1 MEVSKKVSKYSYN
14 KAFIIDNETKEK
26 LCREDPKSI
35 EILKPILRG
44 RDIGRYYYRWAGL
57 WVIATFPSRKIDIS
71 RYPTVKNYLK
81 SFGKRLEQSGKPG
94 CRKKTPHKWFETQD
108 NIAFWKDFE
117 KEKIVW
123 AGVGKKLEAT
133 IVSKDFYINNPAN
146 FMVAENLRYL
156 IAIFNAKLTQ
166 WYYDKIKTQLG
177 QEGGRFYIYD
187 IFNLPIPPFTLQ
199 NKSITQRIEQLVD
212 KILSLT
218 QSSDY
223 LKNKEKQAEVKEYEH
238 QIDQLVYQL
247 YGLTEEEIRI
257 IEGKDRI

>member
-1 MEVSKKVSKYSYN
+1 M
-14 KAFIIDNETKEK
+14 T
-26 LCREDPKSI
+26 
-35 EILKPILRG
+35 
-44 RDIGRYYYRWAGL
+44 
-57 WVIATFPSRKIDIS
+57 
-71 RYPTVKNYLK
+71 
-81 SFGKRLEQSGKPG
+81 GKPG

-187 IFNLPIPPFTLQ
+187 IFNLSIPPFTLQ

-212 KILSLT
+212 KILFLT

-223 LKNKEKQAEVKEYEH
+223 LKNKEKQAKVKEYQR
-238 QIDQLVYQL
+238 QIDQLVYKL
-247 YGLTEEEIRI
+247 YGLTEEEIKI
-257 IEGKDRI
+257 VEGE